1 MANSIEKTK
10 YQTKLKIVHA
20 NDNESANTI
29 SEYKSPYNIYKSLP
43 KIVFI
48 FIIALGFLI
57 ALFAS
62 IHFGSFQAFLI
73 VFIPLLMTG
82 AIIYFIMRFSCAT
95 KILTLEYTRRILYT
109 LQIDSLQ
116 EKIKQIDNKEVKS

>member
-1 MANSIEKTK
+1 MANNIEKTK

-57 ALFAS
+57 ALLAS
-62 IHFGSFQAFLI
+62 IYSGSFQTFLI

-95 KILTLEYTRRILYT
+95 KILTLEYTRRILYS
-109 LQIDSLQ
+109 LQIERLEDSIKKIEEQ
-116 EKIKQIDNKEVKS
+116 EKNS